1 MDRVRKLS
9 LSIKRSVID
18 KTIRENS
25 ELTNDQEKDDTSE
38 MKHRK
43 YQYLEQNNNGLIIR
57 YTGRFG
63 VNIFSLPIISI
74 LYWQHILMYYIMP
87 KRVLTE
93 IWTFLAYKFISY
105 LYFVYS
111 TTSTATVIQIME
123 MFRRLNPKYSYDI

>member
-1 MDRVRKLS
+1 
-9 LSIKRSVID
+9 
-18 KTIRENS
+18 
-25 ELTNDQEKDDTSE
+25 
-38 MKHRK
+38 
-43 YQYLEQNNNGLIIR
+43 
-57 YTGRFG
+57 
-63 VNIFSLPIISI
+63 
-74 LYWQHILMYYIMP
+74 MYYIMP